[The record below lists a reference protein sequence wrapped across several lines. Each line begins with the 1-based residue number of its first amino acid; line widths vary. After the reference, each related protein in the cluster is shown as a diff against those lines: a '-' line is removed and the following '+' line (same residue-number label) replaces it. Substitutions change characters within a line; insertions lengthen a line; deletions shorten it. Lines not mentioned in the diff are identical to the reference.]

1 MSKLISLSYALA
13 FALFG
18 FSLSF
23 AASEL
28 QDHDDIYSAVR
39 IFAGDSQIQN
49 IDPRLRLG
57 KCSRPLAVRYP
68 FSVESTV
75 EVRCPTD
82 EGWKIFLTL
91 SPKAIATQLADSEN
105 DNNTTELKLGV
116 VTTRRLQRGIAIR
129 PGDLE
134 LQSFPSVQLKNA
146 HFSDPREALGMEP
159 NQTIPKGTLI
169 ANNMLRPPML
179 VRKGDSVTIIFE
191 RNGLSV
197 SNEGNA
203 LENGGLREKIKVE
216 LPDSK
221 KVITATVQAAGI
233 VKIP

>member
-39 IFAGDSQIQN
+39 IFAGDSEIQN

-169 ANNMLRPPML
+169 ANKSTRHSNISQGKWVHLASSCWRARWRLRSTIGHL
-179 VRKGDSVTIIFE
+179 TARKTSRF
-191 RNGLSV
+191 L
-197 SNEGNA
+197 
-203 LENGGLREKIKVE
+203 
-216 LPDSK
+216 
-221 KVITATVQAAGI
+221 I
-233 VKIP
+233 VPLGYPQRQEEVHPHRK